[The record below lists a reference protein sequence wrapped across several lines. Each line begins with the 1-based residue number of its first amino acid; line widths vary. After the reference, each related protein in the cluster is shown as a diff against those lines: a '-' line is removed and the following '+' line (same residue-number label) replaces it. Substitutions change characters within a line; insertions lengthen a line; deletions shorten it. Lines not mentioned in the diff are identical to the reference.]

1 MPTPNTH
8 QTLTCCLFSLRDFF
22 RSTSRVAQGKL
33 LDREPRGQASSHVH
47 AVAAQAPTPKAMNPA
62 MMNPEMMKMAQ
73 DMMSKMSP
81 EDMQKMQAMQ
91 QQMCAP
97 P

>member
-1 MPTPNTH
+1 
-8 QTLTCCLFSLRDFF
+8 
-22 RSTSRVAQGKL
+22 
-33 LDREPRGQASSHVH
+33 
-47 AVAAQAPTPKAMNPA
+47 MNPA

>member
-1 MPTPNTH
+1 MI
-8 QTLTCCLFSLRDFF
+8 FF

-33 LDREPRGQASSHVH
+33 LDRAAWPSTHVH